1 MATRSSDSTN
11 GSRLY
16 FNFGW
21 IGAGV
26 AGHGDYQLSGFR
38 YDPPT
43 GFNRMARNLL
53 PEQTAFSPKHSNHP
67 SDHFGVATYRGDG
80 TTDNSKSVTTTC
92 QPDMV
97 WIKGRENTA
106 YFWRVFT
113 PTLKSGSDHIPYFFG
128 STTQVVDY
136 ANNDSIQVSS
146 NAFTLGDV
154 ASAGSGEIRG
164 GINRNNEDILI
175 IYWKLGGNPVTN
187 PNGSISSTIS
197 VNTTTQISNTL
208 HTATNVTGTLGH
220 GLNGKPD
227 VAIISETGGSSN
239 YNIWMWNRLLSGTS
253 GGVGS
258 GVE

>member
-1 MATRSSDSTN
+1 MGDGQTNPSSVSWTSSDTDIWGCAIDLDNGRMWWSRNNTWLDGDPAAGTDDAVITWTPDNNSAYKTNGNEANNRRWYPVGMATRSSDSTN

-154 ASAGSGEIRG
+154 ASAGSGEAQRW
-164 GINRNNEDILI
+164 
-175 IYWKLGGNPVTN
+175 YQ
-187 PNGSISSTIS
+187 S
-197 VNTTTQISNTL
+197 
-208 HTATNVTGTLGH
+208 
-220 GLNGKPD
+220 
-227 VAIISETGGSSN
+227 
-239 YNIWMWNRLLSGTS
+239 
-253 GGVGS
+253 
-258 GVE
+258 